1 MVALKRFFHADKGI
15 SICSTGERDVGP
27 ESPLACNQ
35 FQPLAY
41 KTPQPMEARSDF
53 QQIEKQFEVLHEQ
66 FQTRPMSPTRL
77 PTASSRSSTRPTERT
92 PRHVDLLDALF
103 SSHRYQMQPAKN
115 MSPITPYNED
125 IAERNMTR
133 FLQKPPR
140 KKNLYSRLL
149 SVLHQEDAS
158 DRNLTKGRHHT
169 SPLSRSKS
177 SQTQSRNLQT
187 SHSSHLVTETNSRR
201 RSRTREGQTTN
212 QDTQSNHPNVLVSE
226 KRANAR
232 DTGVGRPPLRPQKSA
247 PNLSAPDTAS
257 IQNPHPSSGAGLLG
271 VPAPY
276 KRGSTWSIMPFPD
289 SPTLPIEARR
299 GASMKQSKP
308 TREASSKSD
317 PNPEAQARSRNRA
330 PSFST
335 RPGVKKNVRD
345 LSIDTEL
352 ASQKRSVT
360 KIMHR
365 SIQPPTP
372 SSLEAKQNPSIAE
385 IMNSPLLAATP
396 TPISA
401 LPSANQKVAEIMDM
415 FKQAYTSTHAIT
427 PHPTFE
433 TLQDA
438 IVREINSHEA
448 FRRVPVPEPGPPFT
462 PSPSQDSF
470 NRSFSSGGS
479 SQSSMDRAYSLK
491 DSQLSKLIQKSSF
504 KKHRRG
510 SELHQSISTSVPSL
524 MSGRTSES
532 SSRRRHTDAPPPSP
546 GFFDTLDPKRQGI
559 SAKQSEEQITY
570 MDLLHR
576 TQKPPTGT
584 RSRKASGA
592 SRNLGQA
599 QQPIGSMSNGMSE
612 TLHKTPSVFYMRA
625 QTSPSLYGNRPRLPV
640 DDSDDEEVIQLPS
653 IESPQLQIHGV
664 DENNVIFVAENTT
677 PRTAYKLMNWPR
689 NSGRSVSLKGSA
701 TAGSETSSSTRCI
714 PLVRNARSVETY

>member
-1 MVALKRFFHADKGI
+1 
-15 SICSTGERDVGP
+15 
-27 ESPLACNQ
+27 
-35 FQPLAY
+35 
-41 KTPQPMEARSDF
+41 
-53 QQIEKQFEVLHEQ
+53 
-66 FQTRPMSPTRL
+66 MSPTRL

-103 SSHRYQMQPAKN
+103 SSHRYQMQPTRN

-187 SHSSHLVTETNSRR
+187 SYSGHLATETNSRR

-212 QDTQSNHPNVLVSE
+212 QDTQSIYLNVPVSE
-226 KRANAR
+226 QRANAR
-232 DTGVGRPPLRPQKSA
+232 DAGVGRPPLRPQKSA

-257 IQNPHPSSGAGLLG
+257 VQNPQPSSGAGLLG

-289 SPTLPIEARR
+289 SPTLPIETRR

-308 TREASSKSD
+308 TRETSSNSD
-317 PNPEAQARSRNRA
+317 SSPEPQVRSRNRA

-352 ASQKRSVT
+352 ASQKKSVT
-360 KIMHR
+360 KITHR

-372 SSLEAKQNPSIAE
+372 SSLETKQNPSIAE
-385 IMNSPLLAATP
+385 IMNSPLLASTP

-462 PSPSQDSF
+462 PSPYQDSF
-470 NRSFSSGGS
+470 DRSFSSGGS
-479 SQSSMDRAYSLK
+479 SQSSMDRAHSLK

-504 KKHRRG
+504 KRHRRG

-524 MSGRTSES
+524 MSRRTSES
-532 SSRRRHTDAPPPSP
+532 SGRRRHTDAPPPSP
-546 GFFDTLDPKRQGI
+546 GFFDTLDPSHQGI

-625 QTSPSLYGNRPRLPV
+625 QTSPSLNSNRPRFPA

-664 DENNVIFVAENTT
+664 DENNVVFVAENTT

-701 TAGSETSSSTRCI
+701 TAGSEASSSTRRI
-714 PLVRNARSVETY
+714 PLVRNTRSVETY